1 MIYKNNNDYLEIL
14 PKKGRIL
21 GLDLGSKNIGLAICE
36 DTQNIATPKKILRR
50 KNNNYDFAILL
61 SIIQENHLVA
71 IIFGLPLKM
80 DGSEN
85 LMVDFVM
92 KFMQNFDEFLQNH
105 KINLPLI
112 AFDERLTSFDARYL
126 SKTNSKKNK
135 DIDDVSAYL
144 ILNDFLEYLRQVRN

>member
-50 KNNNYDFAILL
+50 KNNNYDFATLL

-135 DIDDVSAYL
+135 AIDDVSAYL
-144 ILNDFLEYLRQVRN
+144 ILNDFLEYLRQCRN

>member
-50 KNNNYDFAILL
+50 KNNNHDFAILL

-92 KFMQNFDEFLQNH
+92 KFIQIFDEFLQNH

-112 AFDERLTSFDARYL
+112 AYDERLTSFDARYL
-126 SKTNSKKNK
+126 AKSNSKKIK
-135 DIDDVSAYL
+135 SIDDISAYL
-144 ILNDFLEYLRQVRN
+144 ILNDFLEYLRQSRN

>member
-1 MIYKNNNDYLEIL
+1 MIYKNNNDYLKIL

-36 DTQNIATPKKILRR
+36 DTQNIATPKKILHR
-50 KNNNYDFAILL
+50 KSNNYDFATLL

-92 KFMQNFDEFLQNH
+92 KFMQKFDEFLLNH

-126 SKTNSKKNK
+126 TNAISKNHKA
-135 DIDDVSAYL
+135 IDDISAYL
-144 ILNDFLEYLRQVRN
+144 ILNDFLEYLRQSRN

>member
-1 MIYKNNNDYLEIL
+1 MIYKNNNNYLEIL

>member
-1 MIYKNNNDYLEIL
+1 MIYKNNNDYLKIL

-36 DTQNIATPKKILRR
+36 DTQNIATPKKILHR
-50 KNNNYDFAILL
+50 KSNDNDFATLL

-92 KFMQNFDEFLQNH
+92 KFMQKFDEFLLNH

-126 SKTNSKKNK
+126 TNAISKNHKA
-135 DIDDVSAYL
+135 IDDISAYL
-144 ILNDFLEYLRQVRN
+144 ILNDFLEYLRQSRN

>member
-1 MIYKNNNDYLEIL
+1 MIYKNNNNYLEIL

-126 SKTNSKKNK
+126 SKTNSKKIK
-135 DIDDVSAYL
+135 ISMMFPP
-144 ILNDFLEYLRQVRN
+144 I

>member
-50 KNNNYDFAILL
+50 KNNNFDFATLL

-112 AFDERLTSFDARYL
+112 AFDERLTSFAARYL
-126 SKTNSKKNK
+126 SQTNSEKSKA
-135 DIDDVSAYL
+135 IDDVSAYL
-144 ILNDFLEYLRQVRN
+144 ILNDFLEYLRQCRN

>member
-1 MIYKNNNDYLEIL
+1 MIYKNNNDYLKIL

-21 GLDLGSKNIGLAICE
+21 GLDLGSKNIGLAVCE
-36 DTQNIATPKKILRR
+36 NTQNIVTPKKILHR
-50 KNNNYDFAILL
+50 KGNNKDFAILL

-85 LMVDFVM
+85 LMVEFVM
-92 KFMQNFDEFLQNH
+92 KFMQKFDEYLLNH

-126 SKTNSKKNK
+126 TNPISKNHKA
-135 DIDDVSAYL
+135 IDDISAYL
-144 ILNDFLEYLRQVRN
+144 ILSDFLEYLHKSRN

>member
-1 MIYKNNNDYLEIL
+1 MIYKNNNNYLEIL

-105 KINLPLI
+105 
-112 AFDERLTSFDARYL
+112 
-126 SKTNSKKNK
+126 
-135 DIDDVSAYL
+135 
-144 ILNDFLEYLRQVRN
+144 

>member
-50 KNNNYDFAILL
+50 KNNNFDFATLL

-126 SKTNSKKNK
+126 SKTNSKKSK
-135 DIDDVSAYL
+135 AIDDVSAYL
-144 ILNDFLEYLRQVRN
+144 ILNDFLEYLRQCRN

>member
-1 MIYKNNNDYLEIL
+1 MIYKNNNDYLKIL
-14 PKKGRIL
+14 PNKGRIL

-50 KNNNYDFAILL
+50 KSNNYDFATLL
-61 SIIQENHLVA
+61 SIIQENHLIA

-92 KFMQNFDEFLQNH
+92 KFMQKFDEFLLNN

-126 SKTNSKKNK
+126 ANSISKNQKA
-135 DIDDVSAYL
+135 IDDISAYL
-144 ILNDFLEYLRQVRN
+144 ILNDFLEYLRQSRN